1 MLRLPTLRLN
11 AARTWSCVAAC
22 VIAVNFSAEHARGQ
36 LLTPPPTLHE
46 EAWDTNVVAFNNTN
60 GSEAEKAKEA
70 TSPYPTTNEAPATGT
85 PVTGPT
91 TANETD
97 LAKRVAALE
106 EYIRQMQAANN
117 SESLPAPKGEKKKD
131 EKADKDKAAK
141 DKKDASIAD
150 ECVPKKLDTII
161 KPTFTPTGR
170 IYFDGV
176 GYSDDPATKSAFHTD
191 RDDELGFR
199 TFRLGGRGNIYENL
213 AYTTEFELRGT
224 NSAITY
230 KDIYMEQQELPVIGH
245 VRAGHFKEPIGLE
258 EDESDLYLDYM
269 EKAPAT
275 QAFAPSRNFGVML
288 WDTTNECQDA
298 TWFAGAFRADS
309 PDSPTNT
316 GLWRSDNNDWCLDA
330 RYAWLPYYDEP
341 SNGRYLVHLGG
352 SYSFRHIGDLTT
364 TAAYNQN
371 VAYTNLDGKAE
382 FGSGSWVGSQ
392 RPIALGAEARSD
404 EWNQIDPELLVIWGA
419 ASFQAEYFQ
428 VLMNSG
434 EQYNGGYASLSYF
447 LTGESRNYRKDLK
460 VLDRVQPFEPFF
472 WVNGCN
478 GTTCGWGAWEVALGY
493 SWVNLDAGRDITA
506 PGANPANDKLRGFNN
521 DFIVGLNWYQNSWS
535 RMFFDYERE
544 LVDFVD
550 AGVPSTQANIFGV
563 RWQVDW

>member
-1 MLRLPTLRLN
+1 
-11 AARTWSCVAAC
+11 
-22 VIAVNFSAEHARGQ
+22 
-36 LLTPPPTLHE
+36 
-46 EAWDTNVVAFNNTN
+46 
-60 GSEAEKAKEA
+60 
-70 TSPYPTTNEAPATGT
+70 
-85 PVTGPT
+85 
-91 TANETD
+91 
-97 LAKRVAALE
+97 
-106 EYIRQMQAANN
+106 MQAANAA
-117 SESLPAPKGEKKKD
+117 ESLPAPKDSKA
-131 EKADKDKAAK
+131 KADAKTAKDKAAG
-141 DKKDASIAD
+141 DKKDAGIAD
-150 ECVPKKLDTII
+150 ECVPKKLDTIV

-176 GYSDDPATKSAFHTD
+176 GYDDDPVAKSFFHTD
-191 RDDELGFR
+191 RDDEFGFR

-213 AYTTEFELRGT
+213 AYNVEFELRGT

-230 KDIYMEQQELPVIGH
+230 KDIYMEQQELPALGH

-258 EDESDLYLDYM
+258 EDESDLYLEYM

-275 QAFAPSRNFGVML
+275 QAFAPSRNFGVMM
-288 WDTTNECQDA
+288 WDTTNECQDG
-298 TWFAGAFRADS
+298 TWFAGVFRADS

-330 RYAWLPYYDEP
+330 RYAYLPYYDEP

-352 SYSFRHIGDLTT
+352 SYSFRHIGDRTA

-371 VAYTNLDGKAE
+371 VTYTNLDGRAE
-382 FGSGSWVGSQ
+382 FSTRSWVGSQ
-392 RPIALGAEARSD
+392 GPIGFGAEARSD
-404 EWNQIDPELLVIWGA
+404 EWNQIDPELLVIWGP

-434 EQYNGGYASLSYF
+434 EQYNGGYASFSYF
-447 LTGESRNYRKDLK
+447 LTGENRSYRKDLK

-493 SWVNLDAGRDITA
+493 SWVNLDDGRDITA
-506 PGANPANDKLRGFNN
+506 PNGNNSTDKLRGFNN

-550 AGVPSTQANIFGV
+550 PGVPSTQANIFGV